1 MVANEATP
9 DKPLRI
15 VFAGTPEFARQHLQ
29 LLVESG
35 KTIVGVYT
43 QPDRAAGRG
52 KKTRPTPVKQYAIEH
67 QLPVF
72 QPSSLK
78 PAEAR
83 AELASLAADVMVVVA
98 YGLLLPKTILDVPA
112 LGCINVHASLLPRWR
127 GAAPIERAIAAGDL
141 ETGVTVM
148 QMDVG
153 LDTGPMLCQRICPI
167 DLVTTG
173 DSLRQQLARL
183 GGEALL
189 DTLQQLEQ
197 GTQHSRA
204 QDDSLSCYAPKL
216 DKQEAWIDWSQPAT
230 TIARQIRAFC
240 SANVATSMVAGERV
254 KIWLASAVDT
264 PHSEPAGTIL
274 GASKAGIEVA
284 CGKGHILIT
293 RLQISGGKP
302 LTVEAILNG
311 RPTMFTP
318 GTRFDDAKA

>member
-1 MVANEATP
+1 MVASEATS

-52 KKTRPTPVKQYAIEH
+52 KKTRPSPVKQYAIEH

-83 AELASLAADVMVVVA
+83 AELVSLAADVMVVVA
-98 YGLLLPKTILDVPA
+98 YGLLLPKTILEVPA

-127 GAAPIERAIAAGDL
+127 GAAPIERAIAAGDP
-141 ETGVTVM
+141 ETGVTIM
-148 QMDVG
+148 QMDAG

-167 DLVTTG
+167 DAATTG
-173 DSLRQQLARL
+173 DSLRLQLAQL

-189 DTLQQLEQ
+189 DTLLQLEQ
-197 GTQHSRA
+197 GTRYSEV
-204 QDDSLSCYAPKL
+204 QDESLSCYAPKL
-216 DKQEAWIDWSQPAT
+216 EKQEAWIDWSRPAT
-230 TIARQIRAFC
+230 AIARQIRAFC
-240 SANVATSMVAGERV
+240 SANVTTSLIAGERV
-254 KIWLASAVDT
+254 KIWLATAVDT
-264 PHSEPAGTIL
+264 PHSRPAGTIL

-284 CGKGHILIT
+284 CGSGSILIT
-293 RLQISGGKP
+293 RLQMSGGKP
-302 LTVEAILNG
+302 LAVAAILNG
-311 RPTMFTP
+311 RPAVFAP
-318 GTRFDDAKA
+318 GNRFGDAKT